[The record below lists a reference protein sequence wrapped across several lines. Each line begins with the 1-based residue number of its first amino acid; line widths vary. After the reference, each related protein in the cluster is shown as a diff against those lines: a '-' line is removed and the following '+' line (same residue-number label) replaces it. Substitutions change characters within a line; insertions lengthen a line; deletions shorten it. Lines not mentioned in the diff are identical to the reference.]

1 MLQIGSVPVERGI
14 VLAAAVLLDLA
25 LGDPPNRYHPVA
37 WVGRAIGAAVRCAPA
52 GGKAARFAFGAA
64 IAVVG
69 AALCAGVGHL
79 VSTVL
84 LYFPGP
90 ARWIVE
96 ATALKMTFSLRG
108 LLAAAGQVAEA
119 LERGDLPEA
128 RRLLSW
134 HLVSRPTATLE
145 ESGVAAAAVESVAE
159 NSSDG
164 VVAPLLYY
172 VLGGLPAAMAY
183 RFLNTADAMLG
194 YRDPEHEWLGKAPA
208 RLDDVANLL
217 PARVAALCL
226 VAASLFRG
234 ARARDA
240 WRVWKRD
247 RYRTASPNAGHPMSA
262 MAGALGV
269 ELEKVGCY
277 RLNAGG
283 ARTSVGDVRRAL
295 RLLCIAAG
303 ISAVLLAGLCLGGYL
318 VGRGRSGEP

>member
-14 VLAAAVLLDLA
+14 VLLAAVLLDLT

-37 WVGRAIGAAVRCAPA
+37 WMGRAIGAAVRHAPG
-52 GGKAARFAFGAA
+52 GGKAARLAFGAA
-64 IAVVG
+64 IAMVG
-69 AALCAGVGHL
+69 AGLCVAAGHL
-79 VSTVL
+79 LSTVL
-84 LYFPGP
+84 LNVPGP
-90 ARWIVE
+90 VRWIVE
-96 ATALKMTFSLRG
+96 ATVLKMSFSLRG
-108 LLAAAGQVAEA
+108 LLAAARQVAEA

-164 VVAPLLYY
+164 VMAPLLYY

-183 RFLNTADAMLG
+183 RFLNTADAMVG

-208 RLDDVANLL
+208 RLDDAANLV
-217 PARVAALCL
+217 PARVAAFCI
-226 VAASLFRG
+226 VVASLFRG
-234 ARARDA
+234 QGARQA
-240 WRVWKRD
+240 WRAWMRD

-277 RLNAGG
+277 RLNAG
-283 ARTSVGDVRRAL
+283 APRAMVGDLRRAL
-295 RLLCIAAG
+295 RLLWIAAG
-303 ISAVLLAGLCLGGYL
+303 TCMVLLQGLCLGAYL
-318 VGRGRSGEP
+318 VGRARSGEP